1 LYLIITFLYLKGV
14 LKIPQKFFK
23 YLDKSFQIS
32 NIKLDKKSLFIE
44 LECKFPENNAKI
56 DKGTLPTLEYYL
68 DKDLYNISMSALKE
82 AMQKKA
88 IPYVP
93 L

>member
-1 LYLIITFLYLKGV
+1 M
-14 LKIPQKFFK
+14 
-23 YLDKSFQIS
+23 DKSFQIS
-32 NIKLDKKSLFIE
+32 NIKLDKKSLLILKE

-56 DKGTLPTLEYYL
+56 DKRTLTTLEYYL
-68 DKDLYNISMSALKE
+68 NKDLYNLSKSALKE

>member
-1 LYLIITFLYLKGV
+1 MENMNNKKQV
-14 LKIPQKFFK
+14 
-23 YLDKSFQIS
+23 
-32 NIKLDKKSLFIE
+32 KLDKKSLLILKE
-44 LECKFPENNAKI
+44 LEYKFPENNAKI
-56 DKGTLPTLEYYL
+56 DKGTLTTLEYYL
-68 DKDLYNISMSALKE
+68 NKDLYNISMSALKK